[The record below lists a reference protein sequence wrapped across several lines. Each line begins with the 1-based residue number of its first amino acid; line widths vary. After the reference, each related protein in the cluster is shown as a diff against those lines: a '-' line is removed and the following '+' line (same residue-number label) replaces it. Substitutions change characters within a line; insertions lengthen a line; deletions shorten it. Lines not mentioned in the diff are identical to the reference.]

1 MIKPWNTFFE
11 YWVSSRSFCLHVL
24 LCGATEHKVLAS
36 VQEEMKLDG
45 FSYPETQT
53 VALMVSSDLQ
63 NLQIC
68 SESGIM
74 K

>member
-1 MIKPWNTFFE
+1 MIELWNTFLSTGLVVDLSAFISCFMLQLSTK
-11 YWVSSRSFCLHVL
+11 YW
-24 LCGATEHKVLAS
+24 A
-36 VQEEMKLDG
+36 QMKLGG

-53 VALMVSSDLQ
+53 MALMVSSDLQ

>member
-11 YWVSSRSFCLHVL
+11 YWVSGRSFYLPVL
-24 LCGATEHKVLAS
+24 LCGAAEHKVLGS
-36 VQEEMKLDG
+36 VLEEMKLGG

-53 VALMVSSDLQ
+53 MALMVSTDLQ